1 MNSAETWKST
11 IGSIVRFLLGG
22 VAFKLAEKGVVTQ
35 SQAEFL
41 IMEAIAAT
49 LSVLTVVWAY
59 VKNRT
64 HIKEIVIALRSSDV
78 NTSVADVKRIA
89 KEV

>member
-1 MNSAETWKST
+1 METWKST

-22 VAFKLAEKGVVTQ
+22 VALKLAEKGVVTQ
-35 SQAEFL
+35 TQAEFL

-49 LSVLTVVWAY
+49 LSILTIVWAY

-64 HIKEIVIALRSSDV
+64 HIKEIVTALQMTRGTATV
-78 NTSVADVKRIA
+78 EDVKQIV
-89 KEV
+89 KES